1 MLKISRLTAHLEFP
15 EPARFPYWMGNA
27 FRGGFGVHLRR
38 ACCPDLKKDC
48 LGCEIRE
55 DCIFYHTHVKNES
68 KVGYGAPPKPIIFIP
83 PFFGKSMIVEE
94 NGFLDVDILVFGK
107 FIRYL
112 PHVIL
117 GLRLLGQN
125 GIGYEKQHNRFRLDE
140 IRCNFSGELAF
151 DGFKINSEAI
161 EEVELWSENFEEG
174 LDNEKLKIAFKT
186 PIMIKTGDFPPNME
200 KLLDMIR
207 HRLILYVN
215 EYGDGEKIPDFKCK
229 ATITASNAHFH
240 KLISNSQ
247 RTKKKEFHT
256 YTGTVEYLVEEM
268 DSNTKQLLKIGSLIG
283 AGPKPS
289 FGLGF
294 MKTTNE

>member
-1 MLKISRLTAHLEFP
+1 MLKISRLTAHLEFQ
-15 EPARFPYWMGNA
+15 ESTRFPYWMGNT
-27 FRGGFGVHLRR
+27 FRGGFGVYLRR
-38 ACCPDLKKDC
+38 VCCPDLEKEC
-48 LGCEIRE
+48 FVCGVRE

-68 KVGYGAPPKPIIFIP
+68 NVGYGAPPKPIVFIP
-83 PFFGKSMIVEE
+83 PFFGKSIIVEE

-117 GLRLLGQN
+117 GLKLLGQH
-125 GIGYEKQHNRFRLDE
+125 GIGNEKQHNKFRLDN
-140 IRCNFSGELAF
+140 IKCSFSGEFVF
-151 DGFKINSEAI
+151 DGFKINNETI
-161 EEVELWSENFEEG
+161 KEIELWNEDFEELLFDG
-174 LDNEKLKIAFKT
+174 KLKIAFKT
-186 PIMIKTGDFPPNME
+186 PIMIKTGDFPPDLE
-200 KLLDMIR
+200 KLLNMIR

-215 EYGDGEKIPDFKCK
+215 EYGDGKNVPDFKCK

-240 KLISNSQ
+240 RLISNSQ

-256 YTGTVEYLVEEM
+256 YTGTVEYYVEEM
-268 DSNTKQLLKIGSLIG
+268 DGNAKQLLKIGSLIG

-294 MKTTNE
+294 IKTIDD